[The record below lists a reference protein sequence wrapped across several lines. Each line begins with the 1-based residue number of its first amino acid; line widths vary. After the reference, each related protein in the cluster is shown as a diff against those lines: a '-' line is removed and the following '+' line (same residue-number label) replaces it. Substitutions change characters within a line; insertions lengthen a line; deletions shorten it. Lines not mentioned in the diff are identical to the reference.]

1 MNPCAA
7 FVPPRLVHLLLSPD
21 LVLFLSKRYQNNLH
35 FQLPCRPSHKY
46 TLLPPARRTSYLR
59 QHIIL
64 VSVVAECSF
73 FGLPVWSHCKYFQYS
88 ITAPKSLQSLP
99 GEKQNSHLRFSCRA
113 FFRQILLLP
122 DLHPPLAP
130 EELTFQTPFFPI
142 KHPPPNPPGF
152 ILQKM
157 EVISVYLSIPIV
169 FFPSSFFN

>member
-1 MNPCAA
+1 MSPCDAL
-7 FVPPRLVHLLLSPD
+7 VLPGLVHLPLSPD
-21 LVLFLSKRYQNNLH
+21 LVLFLFKCYQNNLH
-35 FQLPCRPSHKY
+35 FQLPRRPSHKS
-46 TLLPPARRTSYLR
+46 TLLPPHPPPAQHTSYLH

-64 VSVVAECSF
+64 VSVVVECSF

-130 EELTFQTPFFPI
+130 KELTFQTLLFF
-142 KHPPPNPPGF
+142 
-152 ILQKM
+152 
-157 EVISVYLSIPIV
+157 S
-169 FFPSSFFN
+169 